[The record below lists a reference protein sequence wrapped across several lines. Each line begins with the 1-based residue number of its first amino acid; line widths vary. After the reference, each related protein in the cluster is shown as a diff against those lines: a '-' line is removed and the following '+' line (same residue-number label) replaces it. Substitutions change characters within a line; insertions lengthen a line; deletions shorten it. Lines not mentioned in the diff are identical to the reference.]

1 MIATPSQIE
10 QIQQVFEAQ
19 KEHQHIVGKTTAAA
33 RIKKLK
39 KLHDSVMNHQ
49 KEIHEAMYQDFR
61 KHPAEVDLSE
71 IYAVTGEIKH
81 AIKHLKGWMKPQPVE
96 TPVAFLGSSSY
107 IHYEPKGVC
116 LIISPW
122 NFPINLTFGPLVSA
136 IAAGNTVIIKPS
148 EHTPHCSAVMQ
159 KIVNELFEE
168 KEVALFQGAVDTSTA
183 LLDLPFDHIFFTGSP
198 AVGKVVMAAA
208 AKHLSSVTLELGGK
222 SPTIVDETANIKEA
236 ATRIAWGTFFN
247 NGQVCIAPDYVYVH
261 ESKKE
266 EFLQEIQK
274 TLKEFFGEDPAESP
288 SYARIVN
295 DRHFN
300 RVKDMLDASI
310 EQGAELISGG
320 EYDETQQYL
329 APTVVT
335 NVPLD
340 SPLMQ
345 EEIFGPVLPINTFS
359 NLDEVLKIINSKEKP
374 LTFYI
379 YSKSNT
385 NIQRIIRETRAG
397 TTAINHSV
405 LHFLHNNLP
414 FGGVNNSGIGKSH
427 GKYGFQA
434 FSNGRAIYKQNL
446 PAAMDFLFPPYDD
459 MKKRLIKLTIRY
471 F

>member
-10 QIQQVFEAQ
+10 HIHQVFEAQ
-19 KEHQHIVGKTTAAA
+19 KVHQHIVGKTSTAA

-39 KLHDSVMNHQ
+39 KLNESVVRHQ
-49 KEIHEAMYQDFR
+49 DAIREAMYQDFR
-61 KHPAEVDLSE
+61 KHPAEVDLTE

-81 AIKHLKGWMKPQPVE
+81 AIRHLKDWMRPKPVD
-96 TPVAFLGSSSY
+96 TPVSFLGSSSH

-122 NFPINLTFGPLVSA
+122 NFPINLTLCPLVSA

-148 EHTPHCSAVMQ
+148 EHTPHSSAIMQ
-159 KIVNELFEE
+159 KIIEEVFEE
-168 KEVALFQGAVDTSTA
+168 KEVALFQGAVETSTA
-183 LLDLPFDHIFFTGSP
+183 LLDLPFDHMFFTGSP
-198 AVGKVVMAAA
+198 AVGKIVMAAA

-222 SPTIVDETANIKEA
+222 SPTIIDKTANIKEA

-266 EFLQEIQK
+266 EFIQELLN
-274 TLKEFFGEDPAESP
+274 TLEEFYGKNPANSA

-295 DRHFN
+295 DRHFH
-300 RVKDMLDASI
+300 RVKRLLDESVA
-310 EQGAELISGG
+310 QGAKIVVGG
-320 EYDETQQYL
+320 ESDESQQYL

-335 NVPLD
+335 DVPMD
-340 SPLMQ
+340 APLMQ
-345 EEIFGPVLPINTFS
+345 EEIFGPVLPINTFKD
-359 NLDEVLKIINSKEKP
+359 LDEVLKIVNSKEKP

-379 YSKSNT
+379 YSRSNS
-385 NIQRIIRETRAG
+385 NIQRLIRETRAG

-405 LHFLHNNLP
+405 LHFLQNNLP

-427 GKYGFQA
+427 GKFGFQA
-434 FSNGRAIYKQNL
+434 FSNARAIYRQNL
-446 PAAMDFLFPPYDD
+446 PAAMDLLFPPYDD
-459 MKKRLIKLTIRY
+459 LKMRLIKMTIRY